1 MKSRNSASGHRSPDL
16 MEDKNSHKKRKK
28 QKKRPSYAEGF
39 LFLMI
44 TEGLVGWGGGGS
56 RAGACE

>member
-1 MKSRNSASGHRSPDL
+1 MKSKDSASGHRSPDL
-16 MEDKNSHKKRKK
+16 MENKNS
-28 QKKRPSYAEGF
+28 QKERRSRSQVTQRGF

-44 TEGLVGWGGGGS
+44 TEGLVGWGGGS